1 MIKTGKRRGSVRQLN
16 VKRVQEY
23 MKNLPTDENG
33 NLIVDKADLENIK
46 DAFFGHNRENN
57 KSLLQMI
64 EELAEE

>member
-1 MIKTGKRRGSVRQLN
+1 MIIFSAD
-16 VKRVQEY
+16 
-23 MKNLPTDENG
+23 KNTAVNS
-33 NLIVDKADLENIK
+33 DLENIK